1 MKKLLENPLGGGHT
15 CELLVLG
22 KLSTILVDDVLPPL
36 VVVLVVLVVDVL
48 PVVPVVVPVV
58 PPILPVVAIL
68 LMGGVKLM
76 LGPAVMEVVVVVVV
90 APLLLVVG
98 PVPVLPNETPAVLP
112 NEVLGLPKLVV
123 LVVEL
128 LIVMPDVPMLLL
140 LLLLLLLI
148 LKLVKVGT
156 SVMVDV
162 IVLGWLV
169 LNVLPPDE
177 DGKPD
182 PKVTPPLLLPDVDV
196 LVVVV
201 VLEAEDEG
209 NVDPLAPKLLLL
221 APNEGPLP
229 LPDAPNELLSNDEP
243 NDDPDVLPKLMLPF
257 KLLLLPVL
265 LPVTPPS
272 EELPA
277 PPLPAANPL
286 PDENEEEPEEN
297 EEEPV
302 PEVVG
307 PPKVLISPPV
317 LSVLMSALESI
328 ALNVVALGKGIL
340 PLSTPILLKIS
351 FNL

>member
-1 MKKLLENPLGGGHT
+1 M
-15 CELLVLG
+15 
-22 KLSTILVDDVLPPL
+22 
-36 VVVLVVLVVDVL
+36 
-48 PVVPVVVPVV
+48 
-58 PPILPVVAIL
+58 
-68 LMGGVKLM
+68 
-76 LGPAVMEVVVVVVV
+76 
-90 APLLLVVG
+90 
-98 PVPVLPNETPAVLP
+98 
-112 NEVLGLPKLVV
+112 
-123 LVVEL
+123 
-128 LIVMPDVPMLLL
+128 
-140 LLLLLLLI
+140 
-148 LKLVKVGT
+148 
-156 SVMVDV
+156 
-162 IVLGWLV
+162 
-169 LNVLPPDE
+169 LNVLPPAE
-177 DGKPD
+177 DGKPE
-182 PKVTPPLLLPDVDV
+182 PKDTPPLLILPDDDV

-201 VLEAEDEG
+201 VLEEDEG
-209 NVDPLAPKLLLL
+209 NADPLAPKLLLL

-243 NDDPDVLPKLMLPF
+243 DVLPKLMFPF

-272 EELPA
+272 DELPA
-277 PPLPAANPL
+277 PPLPVANPL

-328 ALNVVALGKGIL
+328 ALNVVALGKGML